1 MLAGTFISANQ
12 STTDKIMEIFCTEDT
27 FNYLSISKQENPV
40 FICNETR
47 HNQHDKTPSRE
58 I

>member
-1 MLAGTFISANQ
+1 
-12 STTDKIMEIFCTEDT
+12 MEDA

>member
-1 MLAGTFISANQ
+1 MLAGTFISANL
-12 STTDKIMEIFCTEDT
+12 STTDKIMEIFCMEDS
-27 FNYLSISKQENPV
+27 FNNLSISKQENPV
-40 FICNETR
+40 SICNETR